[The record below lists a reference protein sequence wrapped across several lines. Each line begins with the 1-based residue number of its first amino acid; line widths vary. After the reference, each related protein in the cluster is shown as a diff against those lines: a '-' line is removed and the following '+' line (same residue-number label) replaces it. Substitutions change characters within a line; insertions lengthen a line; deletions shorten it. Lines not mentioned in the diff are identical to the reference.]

1 MGYIDQI
8 KYPLRSYVNIRVLQE
23 RNKFLT
29 SRRIWEKE
37 HLIVYHHTCIQQES
51 LTNPPLIPAEPGTI
65 QEMESLNQ
73 LRPINIDTTN
83 NILTMKI
90 RQNWSVSPSWRDFIF
105 IDRSPFNSP
114 VNMVVCYQILQ
125 EFPRWP
131 LPKVE
136 GVAQQSL
143 NIDTNYS
150 WLGSPPLHF
159 A

>member
-1 MGYIDQI
+1 M
-8 KYPLRSYVNIRVLQE
+8 L
-23 RNKFLT
+23 
-29 SRRIWEKE
+29 
-37 HLIVYHHTCIQQES
+37 HTCIQQES

-83 NILTMKI
+83 SILTMKI

-125 EFPRWP
+125 GLFKWP
-131 LPKVE
+131 LHKVE
-136 GVAQQSL
+136 GRCTAISKYRYKLFLAWFSSVTLRPTRTEALCSVLQRPRQVLSSSRFYRL
-143 NIDTNYS
+143 STSFLSMLI
-150 WLGSPPLHF
+150 
-159 A
+159 